1 LVVFYL
7 PFLRVSEEGNG
18 GFFFLAPLPLAFPK
32 LQVPVSG
39 RKSKTRNGSE
49 EVSSELWNFPKFYWT
64 PPLLEEA
71 DQRAHSPEW
80 RG

>member
-1 LVVFYL
+1 MGYQNTSNSFKI
-7 PFLRVSEEGNG
+7 EGCTKIRG
-18 GFFFLAPLPLAFPK
+18 G
-32 LQVPVSG
+32 G
-39 RKSKTRNGSE
+39 DE
-49 EVSSELWNFPKFYWT
+49 EVSSELWNFPKFHWT